1 MNAYTNLAARVLL
14 AQVFLLAGINKI
26 IGYAGTQAYMASAGL
41 PGSLLPLVI
50 LLEVGGAIALIVG
63 YRTRLMALALA
74 AFSVVSALVF
84 HLDLGN
90 SAQVIALTKNLALA
104 GGLLALAQTGAT
116 ILSLDNLLGRRA

>member
-14 AQVFLLAGINKI
+14 AQVFLIAGINKI

-116 ILSLDNLLGRRA
+116 ILSLDKLLGRRA

>member
-14 AQVFLLAGINKI
+14 AQVFLIAGINKI